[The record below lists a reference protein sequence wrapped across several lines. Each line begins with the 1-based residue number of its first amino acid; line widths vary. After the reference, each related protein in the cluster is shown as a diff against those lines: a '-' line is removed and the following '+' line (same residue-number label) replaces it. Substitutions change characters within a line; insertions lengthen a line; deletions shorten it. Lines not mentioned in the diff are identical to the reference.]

1 MPVGQHIANT
11 TGLDNGYRVLGS
23 DGKPCPDFRWD
34 NPDDRRDPVEVL
46 REDGVRFDASG
57 AADKS
62 QRITAAELSSLIGV
76 LDEDTTEEDDRPP
89 ARLVGRQEWD
99 WDRYAAELGIPDD
112 RLGLGRVLVDLLS
125 EVIAEKNLAWQ
136 VVFRKGYVAFQRSG
150 GYNTLMVDLL
160 WRQPVR
166 LAIRLPEP
174 PAALSLTSPYP
185 GLKETWR
192 DHDGEW
198 GWTIPSTAAIPDLR
212 PAVEIAA
219 RIHPATGPASR
230 NRRAS

>member
-11 TGLDNGYRVLGS
+11 PSLDNGYRVLGS
-23 DGKPCPDFRWD
+23 DGKPRPDFRWD
-34 NPDDRRDPVEVL
+34 SPDDLRDPVEVL
-46 REDGVRFDASG
+46 REDGVWFDANG
-57 AADKS
+57 AAGKS

-76 LDEDTTEEDDRPP
+76 FNEDTTEEGDRPP
-89 ARLVGRQEWD
+89 ARLIGEQEWD

-112 RLGLGRVLVDLLS
+112 RLELARVLIDLLS
-125 EVIAEKNLAWQ
+125 EVIAEKDLAWQ
-136 VVFRKGYVAFQRSG
+136 VAFRKGYVAFQRSG
-150 GYNTLMVDLL
+150 GYNTLMVDLW

-185 GLKETWR
+185 ELEETWR
-192 DHDGEW
+192 DYDGEW
-198 GWTIPSTAAIPDLR
+198 GWTIPSVAAIPDLR

-219 RIHPATGPASR
+219 RVHPATGPTSR